1 MSTASWPIPKNPNS
15 PTNIQFHDAS
25 GNSVNRVPTRGTLDC
40 ANRIGELEETGPPA
54 TAAISG
60 EPLARGMLRAAPPI
74 NTNANRAATRARPI
88 HEGIPTFWE
97 NIQTP
102 ISTVF
107 RAVKSHPSASSRR
120 RKSLELVPL
129 GIETSVVPSW
139 KRLASRQSGCESK

>member
-1 MSTASWPIPKNPNS
+1 MSRTSWLIPKTPNS

-25 GNSVNRVPTRGTLDC
+25 GNSVNRGPTRNTFDC
-40 ANRIGELEETGPPA
+40 VNCVGELEETGPPA
-54 TAAISG
+54 TAAING
-60 EPLARGMLRAAPPI
+60 EPLARGMLRTVPAV

-107 RAVKSHPSASSRR
+107 RAVKSHLS
-120 RKSLELVPL
+120 
-129 GIETSVVPSW
+129 
-139 KRLASRQSGCESK
+139 